1 MFTPRFVIKGIDRD
15 GMEVQASEELFTSI
29 YRAELESL
37 EFYGDSRFK
46 TVWVERQGYG
56 RASHLKESGAAAA

>member
-1 MFTPRFVIKGIDRD
+1 MFTPRFVIKGINRD
-15 GMEVQASEELFTSI
+15 GMEVQASEQLFSTI

-37 EFYGDSRFK
+37 EFYGDPRFK

-56 RASHLKESGAAAA
+56 RTSHFQQPDAAA

>member
-1 MFTPRFVIKGIDRD
+1 MFTPRFVIKGISRD
-15 GMEVQASEELFTSI
+15 GMEVQVSQQLFSSI
-29 YRAELESL
+29 YRAELVSL

-56 RASHLKESGAAAA
+56 PSSQLQKPGAAGA

>member
-1 MFTPRFVIKGIDRD
+1 MFKPRFVIKGINRN
-15 GMEVQASEELFTSI
+15 GMEVQASDRIFNSI

-46 TVWVERQGYG
+46 TVWVERQGYARTSQG
-56 RASHLKESGAAAA
+56 QNPDAAAA